1 MEHTYARTDT
11 HAHLAKQTHA
21 AQSPISQPHP
31 NTKKNHSKHTE
42 AQSSRATDSC
52 PHICLK
58 KAYSDTHTHKVKR
71 GRAAARSTHTNHLK
85 HTAAHL
91 QNGTICADNTCTSP
105 TLNIKR
111 RSCVA
116 VGYRGSLLFPTG
128 PKLTQT
134 VI

>member
-11 HAHLAKQTHA
+11 HTLGKTDTCGSVPSRNHILTQKQT
-21 AQSPISQPHP
+21 
-31 NTKKNHSKHTE
+31 HSKHTE

>member
-1 MEHTYARTDT
+1 MHAQTHTHTWQNRHMRLRVPSRNHILTQ
-11 HAHLAKQTHA
+11 KQT
-21 AQSPISQPHP
+21 
-31 NTKKNHSKHTE
+31 HSKHTE